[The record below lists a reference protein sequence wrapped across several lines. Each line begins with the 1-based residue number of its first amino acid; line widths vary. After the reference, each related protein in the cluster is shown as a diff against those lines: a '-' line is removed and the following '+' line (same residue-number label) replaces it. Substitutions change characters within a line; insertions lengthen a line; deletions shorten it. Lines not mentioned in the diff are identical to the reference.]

1 MMRLPVAS
9 SRIRSIGYD
18 RQARRLQ
25 VEFPDA
31 SVYTYYD
38 VPHETYI
45 ELITA
50 ASIGRFFD
58 ARIKGAYDYER
69 A

>member
-9 SRIRSIGYD
+9 SRVRSIGYD
-18 RQARRLQ
+18 RQSCKLE
-25 VEFPDA
+25 VEFPDG

-38 VPHETYI
+38 VPHEQYLA
-45 ELITA
+45 LITA
-50 ASIGRFFD
+50 ASIGRYFD
-58 ARIKGAYDYER
+58 SRIRGTYDYER